1 MEIEGGLRR
10 RLEEIYGSTRI
21 KIKTKAGITSGFE
34 VKKGIRQGCTLSAL
48 LFNLYIAEVDTYMK
62 KKGVGGIALGK
73 ERIWSLAYAD
83 DMILLA
89 KNSEALL
96 EMMTTFRKFCKD
108 RELLLNVDKTKILV
122 FNRKRNETKEK

>member
-10 RLEEIYGSTRI
+10 RLEEIYGSTRM

-34 VKKGIRQGCTLSAL
+34 VKKGIRQGCTLSPL

-83 DMILLA
+83 GMILLA